1 MLGCWEMDWEVWVW
15 MGRKLESE
23 KLWGWNIGTM
33 ILEFRSEIEEVGG
46 FGMVEFLAEE
56 NSDLRLK
63 IDILD
68 FRFR

>member
-1 MLGCWEMDWEVWVW
+1 
-15 MGRKLESE
+15 
-23 KLWGWNIGTM
+23 M

-68 FRFR
+68 FRFRWF